1 MKLTKSQF
9 NKVQKFLKTEIP
21 RIEFELTKSGQVV
34 KFGEGGSDADFVEI
48 GVETLFE
55 IVNKLI
61 NKK

>member
-21 RIEFELTKSGQVV
+21 YIEFELTKSGHVV
-34 KFGEGGSDADFVEI
+34 KSGARGSDADFVEI

-55 IVNKLI
+55 IVNELI